1 MGHQISKL
9 SLHLL
14 KLTQMGQD
22 EPGDMADMADI
33 EGRRILTNEDTCQY
47 RRKLKN
53 DVYKLYQIG
62 ERIQDY
68 TNHTCVW

>member
-22 EPGDMADMADI
+22 EPGDMADMA
-33 EGRRILTNEDTCQY
+33 GRRLLTNEDTCQY
-47 RRKLKN
+47 RRKLKD
-53 DVYKLYQIG
+53 DVYELYQIG